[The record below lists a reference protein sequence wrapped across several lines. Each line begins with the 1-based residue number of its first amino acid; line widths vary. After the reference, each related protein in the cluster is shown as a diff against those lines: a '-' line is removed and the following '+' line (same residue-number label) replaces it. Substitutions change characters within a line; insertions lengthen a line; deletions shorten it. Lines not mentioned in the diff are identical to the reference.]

1 MSQYQQETELITII
15 YYCDSS
21 LELKHQVMV
30 AQKNESGRVVIPDSF
45 KENKS
50 VIAVCHG
57 DIKILNKM
65 GDRIIATEYVA

>member
-1 MSQYQQETELITII
+1 MSCSQFKSEIVTII

-21 LELKHQVMV
+21 LELKHQVI
-30 AQKNESGRVVIPDSF
+30 AAEKNQSGRVIIPQTF

-50 VIAVCHG
+50 IIAVCNG

-65 GDRIIATEYVA
+65 GDRIIAAEYVA

>member
-1 MSQYQQETELITII
+1 MSCSQFNSETVTII

-21 LELKHQVMV
+21 LELKHQVIK
-30 AQKNESGRVVIPDSF
+30 AEKNQSGRVVIPQLF

-50 VIAVCHG
+50 IIAVCHG

-65 GDRIIATEYVA
+65 GDRIIAAEYVA